1 MHIACGGQVSW
12 LVSPLLK
19 NNIWRTT
26 SLCSSWKPS
35 PRTKTLSQTG
45 FSFNLLRGRMSTFWQ
60 CGLHSKKRLICS
72 ASSTSS
78 SPLERVEETRVK
90 RRQDYR
96 PPQFLVDQVKLKF
109 ILDPS
114 DTRVLTQLHVRFNTD
129 AYDCCDRANLYLD
142 GDRDVIQLVP
152 NSLKVD
158 GRMLEQGKDYN
169 FSKAHLI
176 VKSINGSGKGAL
188 VEFQVSLN
196 PSKNTALMGLYLS
209 KNNFFTQCEAEGF
222 RRITFFPDRP
232 DVMSIFEV
240 TLVASKQDYPVLL
253 SNGDCVDSGSCS
265 DGDYHYAVYKDPFRK
280 PCYLF
285 ALVAGKLVHL
295 EDWFVTMSG
304 RKVKLCI
311 YVQQGNLPKAK
322 FAMECLK
329 QAIKWDE
336 EQYGREYDLDTFNI
350 VAVDDFSMGAMENK
364 SLNIFNSKYV
374 LANPE
379 TATDADFEAIQAV
392 VAHEYFHNWTGN
404 RVTLRDW
411 FQLSLKEGLTVFREQ
426 EFSAD
431 MTNRTVKRISDV
443 MRLRTTQFPQ
453 DAGPMA
459 HPVRP
464 ESYIEI
470 NNFYTVTIYEKGAEV
485 IRMLRNLVG
494 PEGFRK
500 GCDLYFDRYDGM
512 AVTCDDWL
520 AAHQDANPHVDLTPF
535 RLWYSQA
542 GTPQLFASM
551 EYDHSQSILHLH
563 LEQYIP
569 PTPEQPIK
577 EPMLIPIQMGIL
589 DRDGTPVMVDIGDG
603 SVMETKVLNMKEA
616 KQTFTFHHV
625 PPESRLSMLRGFS
638 APVRFS
644 WKHNQSSKDLIF
656 LMAKDKD
663 EFNRW
668 DAAQTVT
675 LRYILD
681 IMKQMNGNSVKPH
694 LSQGMSSLPPDH
706 HVLEA
711 FKTILLDESLE
722 HRFRSTMFVLPSELF
737 IAQWTKPIRPDDI
750 HLARLHLKR
759 QLATGLNSSF
769 WSVFQKLE
777 KELEG
782 EYRLDAESR
791 GKRALKNICLEYLCC
806 SQDPVALSFALR
818 HFRNANNMTDALA
831 CLNILSTYGK
841 EEGELAL
848 AEFYRKWEHEYLV
861 LDKWFRVQALV
872 PNKNTLSRVQKLLEH
887 KSFDIKNPNN
897 VYALIGGYALQNPYA
912 FHLEDGSGY
921 KFIADQ
927 IWKLDNINPQVAA
940 RIATC
945 FTIWRELEPN
955 LRSHVKEQLNRL
967 VSNDHLSRD
976 VSEVVNKLME

>member
-1 MHIACGGQVSW
+1 MVCGGQVSW

-19 NNIWRTT
+19 VNIWR
-26 SLCSSWKPS
+26 SYSFCNSWKQS
-35 PRTKTLSQTG
+35 TGTRALSKTD
-45 FSFNLLRGRMSTFWQ
+45 FSFNLLRGRITTFWQ
-60 CGLHSKKRLICS
+60 RWKQFNNIHLKKRLICS
-72 ASSTSS
+72 ASSTTSQS
-78 SPLERVEETRVK
+78 LERVEGTRVK
-90 RRQDYR
+90 RRQDYK
-96 PPQFLVDQVKLKF
+96 PPEFLVDQVKLKF

-114 DTRVLTQLHVRFNTD
+114 DTRVLTKLHIRFNTD
-129 AYDCCDRANLYLD
+129 AYGNCDRAHFHLD
-142 GDRDVIQLVP
+142 GDREVIELVP

-158 GRMLEQGKDYN
+158 GRLLEEGEDYDL
-169 FSKAHLI
+169 SKAHLI
-176 VKSINGSGKGAL
+176 VKNIDGSGKGAL
-188 VEFQVSLN
+188 VEFQS
-196 PSKNTALMGLYLS
+196 
-209 KNNFFTQCEAEGF
+209 NFFTQCEAEGF

-253 SNGDCVDSGSCS
+253 SNGDCVESGSCS
-265 DGDYHYAVYKDPFRK
+265 DENYHYAVYKDPFRK

-285 ALVAGKLVHL
+285 ALVAGKLVYL

-304 RKVKLCI
+304 KRVKLCI
-311 YVQQGNLPKAK
+311 YVQQGNLPKAT
-322 FAMECLK
+322 FAMDCLK
-329 QAIKWDE
+329 QAMKWDE
-336 EQYGREYDLDTFNI
+336 EQYGREYDLNTFNI

-379 TATDADFEAIQAV
+379 TATDSDFEAIQAV

-542 GTPQLFASM
+542 GTPQLCAST
-551 EYDHSQSILHLH
+551 EYDASQSTLHLH
-563 LEQYIP
+563 LEQYLP
-569 PTPEQPIK
+569 PTEEQPVK
-577 EPMLIPIQMGIL
+577 EPMLIPIKMGIL
-589 DRDGTPVMVDIGDG
+589 DRDGIPVMVDVGDG
-603 SVMETKVLNMKEA
+603 SAVESKVLNMKES
-616 KQTFTFHHV
+616 KQTFSFYHV
-625 PPESRLSMLRGFS
+625 PPGSRLSMLRGFS
-638 APVRFS
+638 APVRFA
-644 WKHNQSSKDLIF
+644 WKHDQPSDDLTF

-681 IMKQMNGNSVKPH
+681 IVRRMP
-694 LSQGMSSLPPDH
+694 QGSLNPDSMASLEMSPSDD
-706 HVLEA
+706 VFEA
-711 FKTILLDESLE
+711 FRMTLLDEGLE

-737 IAQWTKPIRPDDI
+737 IAQWMKPIRPDDI

-759 QLATGLNSSF
+759 QLATRLSSSF
-769 WSVFQKLE
+769 WSVLQRLE
-777 KELEG
+777 RELEG

-806 SQDPVALSFALR
+806 SQDPTAVSLALK
-818 HFRNANNMTDALA
+818 HFRKANNMTDALA
-831 CLNILSTYGK
+831 CLNILSIYGK
-841 EEGELAL
+841 EEGEMAL

-872 PNKNTLSRVQKLLEH
+872 PSKDTLSRVQNLLEH

-912 FHLEDGSGY
+912 FHLADGSGY
-921 KFIADQ
+921 KFVADQ
-927 IWKLDNINPQVAA
+927 IRKLDKINPQVAA
-940 RIATC
+940 RIATS

-955 LRSHVKEQLNRL
+955 LRSHVKEQLNLLFSR
-967 VSNDHLSRD
+967 NNLSRD
-976 VSEVVNKLME
+976 VSEVVGKLIE

>member
-1 MHIACGGQVSW
+1 MQVGFSAVTSHLSW
-12 LVSPLLK
+12 LVAPFQ
-19 NNIWRTT
+19 IWSNRTACRSWKHPYGARLSFNLFRGRVAT
-26 SLCSSWKPS
+26 FWHSWKQQKLVYSNRRCLCSS
-35 PRTKTLSQTG
+35 L
-45 FSFNLLRGRMSTFWQ
+45 
-60 CGLHSKKRLICS
+60 
-72 ASSTSS
+72 STSS
-78 SPLERVEETRVK
+78 SPLEKAEGTQVK
-90 RRQDYR
+90 RRQDYK

-114 DTRVLTQLHVRFNTD
+114 DTRVLTKLNVRFNTT
-129 AYDCCDRANLYLD
+129 AYGACDTSNLYLD
-142 GDRDVIQLVP
+142 GDSEMIQLVP

-158 GRMLEQGKDYN
+158 GRTLEQGKDYQV
-169 FSKAHLI
+169 SKTNLI
-176 VKSINGSGKGAL
+176 INSMDGSGNGVL

-232 DVMSIFEV
+232 DVMSIYEV
-240 TLVASKQDYPVLL
+240 TLVGSRQDYPVLL
-253 SNGDCVDSGSCS
+253 SNGDCVESGVCS
-265 DGDYHYAVYKDPFRK
+265 DEKYHYAVYRDPFRK
-280 PCYLF
+280 PSYLF
-285 ALVAGKLVHL
+285 ALVAGNLVHL
-295 EDWFVTMSG
+295 EDSFVTMSG
-304 RKVKLCI
+304 KKVTLRI
-311 YVQQGNLPKAK
+311 YVQHGNLPKAT

-329 QAIKWDE
+329 QAMKWDE

-379 TATDADFEAIQAV
+379 TATDSDFEAIQAV

-426 EFSAD
+426 EFTAD
-431 MTNRTVKRISDV
+431 MTNRAVKRISDV
-443 MRLRTTQFPQ
+443 MRLRTAQFPQ

-485 IRMLRNLVG
+485 IRMLRNLLG
-494 PEGFRK
+494 PKGFRK
-500 GCDLYFDRYDGM
+500 GCDLYFERYDGM

-520 AAHQDANPHVDLTPF
+520 SAHQDANPHVDLTQF

-542 GTPQLFASM
+542 GTPQLSAST
-551 EYDHSQSILHLH
+551 EYDASKSVLYLH
-563 LEQYIP
+563 LEQFIP
-569 PTPEQPIK
+569 PTPSQLLK
-577 EPMLIPIQMGIL
+577 EPMLIPIKVGIL
-589 DRDGTPVMVDIGDG
+589 DRHGNSVLVDTGDG
-603 SVMETKVLNMKEA
+603 NAVETKVLDMKEFE
-616 KQTFTFHHV
+616 QTFTFYRV
-625 PPESRLSMLRGFS
+625 PPNSVLSMLRGFS
-638 APVRFS
+638 APVKFS
-644 WKHNQSSKDLIF
+644 WKHQQSLEDLIF
-656 LMAKDKD
+656 LMEKDKD

-675 LRYILD
+675 LEYILQVANQLLD
-681 IMKQMNGNSVKPH
+681 ETCTLQQVASRVPAPSKA
-694 LSQGMSSLPPDH
+694 
-706 HVLEA
+706 VLNA
-711 FKTILLDESLE
+711 FQTILLDESLE

-737 IAQWTKPIRPDDI
+737 VAEWMKPIYPDAV

-759 QLATGLNSSF
+759 ELASYLKPSL
-769 WSVFQKLE
+769 WSTFRKLE

-782 EYRLDAESR
+782 EHRLDSESR
-791 GKRALKNICLEYLCC
+791 GKRALKNVCLEYLCC
-806 SQDPVALSFALR
+806 TQDPDALSVALE
-818 HFRNANNMTDALA
+818 HFRKASNMTDALA
-831 CLNILSTYGK
+831 CLNILSAYGK
-841 EEGELAL
+841 EQREVAL

-872 PNKNTLSRVQKLLEH
+872 PSKDTLHRIQTLVES

-912 FHLEDGSGY
+912 FHLKDGSGY
-921 KFIADQ
+921 RFIADK
-927 IWKLDNINPQVAA
+927 ILELDKINPQVAA
-940 RIATC
+940 RIASC
-945 FTIWRELEPN
+945 FSVWQKLEPN
-955 LRSHVKEQLNRL
+955 LRSLMQKQLERL
-967 VSNDHLSRD
+967 FLRDDLSKD
-976 VSEVVNKLME
+976 VFEVVNKSLTC